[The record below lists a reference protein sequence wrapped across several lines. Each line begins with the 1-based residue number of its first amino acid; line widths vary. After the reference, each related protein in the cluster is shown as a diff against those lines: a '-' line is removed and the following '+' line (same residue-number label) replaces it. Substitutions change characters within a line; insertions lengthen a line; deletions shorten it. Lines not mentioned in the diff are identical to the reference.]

1 MLWRRRSVHPR
12 PVFRDRVDAGRQL
25 AAALTHLPE
34 DAIIVGLARGGAVLA
49 AEIASALHRP
59 LDVLAV
65 RKIRHPWQPEYAI
78 GAVTPHGRPYVRG
91 HDGLDAGEVDSA
103 VASAVS
109 KAETLDLTIH
119 ASTAS
124 LPVAD
129 KTCVLV
135 DDGLATGATMEAA
148 VDWAK
153 QAGARHVVVA
163 VPVGAPS
170 TVATL
175 RAEAD
180 EVVCLESPPMFIAVG
195 LHYQDFGQVD
205 DLEVVRLLA
214 LGRRSAVDRRSIE
227 IHVDALHLQA
237 DLVMPR
243 DPRGWVVFAHGSG
256 SSRRSPRNV
265 EVARVLNEAALGTVL
280 LDLLTPE
287 EELDRAL
294 VFDIELLAH
303 RVAQATRW
311 LDAQEDLRGPPVG
324 LFGAS
329 TGAAA
334 ALVAAA
340 RIPQLVR
347 AVVSR
352 GGRPDLAGGEL
363 PHVHA
368 PTLLIVG
375 GADHQVLRLNEEAAT
390 RLSCPKRVAIVPGAT
405 HLFEEPGALGA
416 VSELAR
422 DWFLEHLDQT
432 AATIPRLAEVPDI
445 G

>member
-1 MLWRRRSVHPR
+1 MHAR

-25 AAALTHLPE
+25 AAALTFLPE

-49 AEIASALHRP
+49 AEVASELRRP

-78 GAVTPHGRPYVRG
+78 GAVTPRSKPYVRG
-91 HDGLDAGEVDSA
+91 HDGLDDGEVDA
-103 VASAVS
+103 AIASAES
-109 KAETLDLTIH
+109 KAEALDRTIH
-119 ASTAS
+119 ASAAS
-124 LPVAD
+124 LSVAQ

-148 VDWAK
+148 VDWAR
-153 QAGARHVVVA
+153 QAGARRVVVA

-175 RAEAD
+175 RAHAD
-180 EVVCLESPPMFIAVG
+180 EIVCLETPPMFIAVG
-195 LHYQDFGQVD
+195 LYYHDFGQVD

-214 LGRRSAVDRRSIE
+214 RGRRSHVERRSVE
-227 IHVDALHLQA
+227 ISLAALRLQA
-237 DLVMPR
+237 DLVVPH

-265 EVARVLNEAALGTVL
+265 EVARVLNDAGLATVL

-303 RVAQATRW
+303 RVSEATQW
-311 LDAQEDLRGPPVG
+311 LDTQEDLRGPPIG

-329 TGAAA
+329 TGGAA
-334 ALVAAA
+334 ALVAAT
-340 RIPQLVR
+340 RVPQLVR

-352 GGRPDLAGGEL
+352 GGRPDLAGSAL
-363 PHVHA
+363 AHVRA

-375 GADHQVLRLNEEAAT
+375 GADHQVLRLNEEAAA
-390 RLSCPKRVAIVPGAT
+390 RLACPKRVAIVPGAT

-422 DWFLEHLDQT
+422 DWFLEHLGQT
-432 AATIPRLAEVPDI
+432 AATIPRSAEVPEI
-445 G
+445 A